1 MQQKLGQMQEELR
14 NQVVRDQ
21 AQRFSQVTSEL
32 MKAKG
37 IKFLLRTES
46 VLGWDQGD
54 PSLNLTPE
62 VIELLN
68 QKEE

>member
-1 MQQKLGQMQEELR
+1 
-14 NQVVRDQ
+14 
-21 AQRFSQVTSEL
+21 

-54 PSLNLTPE
+54 PSLNITPE